1 MKESDSD
8 FNYLWSES
16 INAVF
21 FFFLV
26 SPLRECRERV
36 SPPRVWSSPF
46 TASVPKLW
54 KNMPETRKQTPYPPR
69 PPSLVCVPTAK
80 WGWNK
85 GQCLPDHTRQMF
97 ECSQGSWDA
106 KKSVYLVQPLFFF
119 FVGGQCVWFRSQ
131 SQQQD
136 EDDYFKTASS
146 VLILWCCCSYSTSPP
161 HWFQQGSGRRNVQL
175 EQQETF
181 LVCMHNLLLP
191 SALMTSCLLVSLA
204 VLLFS

>member
-1 MKESDSD
+1 MQ
-8 FNYLWSES
+8 Y
-16 INAVF
+16 F
-21 FFFLV
+21 FFWFPLSGNAGRGYPLPGSGPARLLPQCPNFERICQKLESRLLTQPPPLPCVCTHCQVRVKQGTMSAWSHKANVWMQPGLV
-26 SPLRECRERV
+26 GRQEICLLSPATL
-36 SPPRVWSSPF
+36 F
-46 TASVPKLW
+46 
-54 KNMPETRKQTPYPPR
+54 
-69 PPSLVCVPTAK
+69 
-80 WGWNK
+80 
-85 GQCLPDHTRQMF
+85 F
-97 ECSQGSWDA
+97 
-106 KKSVYLVQPLFFF
+106 FFF

-131 SQQQD
+131 PQQQD